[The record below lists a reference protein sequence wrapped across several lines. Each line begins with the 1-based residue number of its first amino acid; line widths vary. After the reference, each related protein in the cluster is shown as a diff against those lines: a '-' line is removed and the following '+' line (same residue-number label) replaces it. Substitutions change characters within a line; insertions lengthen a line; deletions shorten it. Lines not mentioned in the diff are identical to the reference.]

1 MIYMLIRADWT
12 FLEAPKSEDEMYRYC
27 KEVSGPK
34 LANMLEFGLT
44 PILPPK
50 KLEEIGYT
58 VAAYPVTLLSASARA
73 MKQSLEL
80 LKHGHSTDSNILSF
94 EELKDA
100 VGFPDFYQI
109 LNRYS
114 QK

>member
-1 MIYMLIRADWT
+1 MVIRADWT
-12 FLEAPKSEDEMYRYC
+12 FLEAPKSEEEMYRYC

-34 LANMLEFGLT
+34 LANMLEFGHT

-80 LKHGHSTDSNILSF
+80 LKRGHSTDSSILSF
-94 EELKDA
+94 EDLKEA
-100 VGFPDFYQI
+100 VGFPEF
-109 LNRYS
+109 
-114 QK
+114 